1 MQKFLCILLVLGL
14 AACSQT
20 TAAPTSTPVPNAPP
34 AEAGVPVEAGGAQML
49 IKAVDEG
56 QYYASHVVDTKEEA
70 EKDAIGGQ
78 YQIANPG
85 SRFIQV
91 TLKVL
96 GGVEAKAIYEWKV
109 QLKDSQ
115 GNLYNASIRSSGIF
129 AGGTDH
135 INWIYVVPSEFQ
147 PAELVFP
154 ENISADLSSLLT
166 E

>member
-1 MQKFLCILLVLGL
+1 MHKVLCALLILGL
-14 AACSQT
+14 TACSQVP
-20 TAAPTSTPVPNAPP
+20 AAPTSTPVPSAPP
-34 AEAGVPVEAGGAQML
+34 AEAGVPVEAGGARML
-49 IKAVDEG
+49 VTAVDEG

-78 YQIANPG
+78 YQIANQG

-91 TLKVL
+91 TLKVM
-96 GGVEAKAIYEWKV
+96 GGVEAKVVYEWKV

-115 GNLYNASIRSSGIF
+115 GNLYDASIRSSGLF

-135 INWIYVVPSEFQ
+135 INWVYVVPSEFQ

>member
-1 MQKFLCILLVLGL
+1 MQRVLCVLLVLGL
-14 AACSQT
+14 AACSQAP
-20 TAAPTSTPVPNAPP
+20 AAPTPTPVPSAPP
-34 AEAGVPVEAGGAQML
+34 AEAGVTVEAGGAQML

-56 QYYASHVVDTKEEA
+56 QYYASRVVDTKEEA

-78 YQIANPG
+78 YQIANQG
-85 SRFIQV
+85 SRFVQV

-96 GGVEAKAIYEWKV
+96 GGVEARAVYEWKV

-115 GNLYNASIRSSGIF
+115 GNLYDASIRSSGLF
-129 AGGTDH
+129 AGGADH
-135 INWIYVVPSEFQ
+135 VNWVYVLPSEFQ

-154 ENISADLSSLLT
+154 ENISADLSPLLA